1 MENQFIMY
9 REEDFEECVRI
20 YKDAFTTPPLDYHFL
35 TKEKA
40 WRYIRDITRTPG
52 FLGFTYWID
61 GKMAAICFG
70 ILDNYFEGT
79 MFEVEEFAVDPI
91 HQRSGIGST
100 VMNLLETKLAGY
112 NVEAVI
118 LQTSRHLPAHGFYLK
133 NGYEELTENV
143 TLAKL
148 LGEGS
153 LHDSGSN

>member
-1 MENQFIMY
+1 METQFIMY
-9 REEDFEECVRI
+9 REEDFEECIRI
-20 YKDAFTTPPLDYHFL
+20 YIDAFTTPPLNYDFV

-52 FLGFTYWID
+52 FLGFTYWMD
-61 GKMAAICFG
+61 GKMAAMCLGTLDSYFG
-70 ILDNYFEGT
+70 GS
-79 MFEVEEFAVDPI
+79 MFEVAEFAVDPI

-112 NVEAVI
+112 NVEAI
-118 LQTSRHLPAHGFYLK
+118 SLHTSRNLPAYGFYLK